1 MSLFK
6 WRLLLITWMFCA
18 IIEGRES
25 SCSQIWSRYP
35 SYRNSNGIYSV
46 EISGQMR
53 QVYCDMANGGWTLVA
68 RFSNADDR
76 NWIMNGDLWYDR
88 TDELG
93 AVTDP
98 TVNADA
104 MSAAFFGVTATE
116 LRITRSDSASH
127 DSLLTTTNNC
137 LQGQSVRDKIASFG
151 NFRSGVWA
159 ANQVR
164 GTCSAIFENDYQNT
178 SGFGRAGASGCEIGD
193 QNGIS
198 FFSDW
203 SEGDGAVIMIG
214 GGGTDCGRADHGI
227 GITEANEAQFGLSHV
242 GAATV
247 AYLRDFGND
256 HNSAATTYSLN
267 MWVRNDVQCP
277 AQWAGATQIYCNGNC
292 GTWLDEVAGCQQSDA
307 DAYCKLKTCD
317 ENAVAISFQHGIAST
332 QGGFA
337 CDDRG
342 TNYGDWFGMTDV
354 HYDDNIQNTHGSG
367 PVLNN
372 IVCDSTTDDAG
383 LGHVDYTTCQW
394 HQLNKMNKVINS
406 ENFFGF
412 ECPVNQIISDLRLQG
427 YASSSVLSNNPTA
440 VLCCELG
447 GYSAVTNTCVDS
459 FSSAD
464 GNLEAAICEG
474 NSALVAIYDLVDPTL
489 QQSQWQYQATN
500 GITCC
505 DIEYDTD
512 YGRNLNL
519 GIDRSQCEVLSH
531 SNPIGSFDLS
541 CPMDMVL
548 VEIMDNDPAH
558 GVQEVHQI
566 ECCRVINFE
575 APSQAPT
582 QSPTTSLPTQAPT
595 TACYD
600 CLIDVHGNISDQDTF
615 VNQINNCLSLCCVA

>member
-1 MSLFK
+1 
-6 WRLLLITWMFCA
+6 
-18 IIEGRES
+18 
-25 SCSQIWSRYP
+25 
-35 SYRNSNGIYSV
+35 
-46 EISGQMR
+46 
-53 QVYCDMANGGWTLVA
+53 
-68 RFSNADDR
+68 
-76 NWIMNGDLWYDR
+76 
-88 TDELG
+88 
-93 AVTDP
+93 
-98 TVNADA
+98 
-104 MSAAFFGVTATE
+104 
-116 LRITRSDSASH
+116 
-127 DSLLTTTNNC
+127 
-137 LQGQSVRDKIASFG
+137 
-151 NFRSGVWA
+151 
-159 ANQVR
+159 
-164 GTCSAIFENDYQNT
+164 
-178 SGFGRAGASGCEIGD
+178 
-193 QNGIS
+193 
-198 FFSDW
+198 
-203 SEGDGAVIMIG
+203 MIG
-214 GGGTDCGRADHGI
+214 GGGSCGTTSTHRADHGI
-227 GITEANEAQFGLSHV
+227 GVTEANHAQFGLKDGITMGHV
-242 GAATV
+242 K
-247 AYLRDFGND
+247 DFGDDGNYGET
-256 HNSAATTYSLN
+256 AYSLN
-267 MWVRNDVQCP
+267 MWVRNDDHVSSIRLG
-277 AQWAGATQIYCNGNC
+277 W
-292 GTWLDEVAGCQQSDA
+292 V
-307 DAYCKLKTCD
+307 
-317 ENAVAISFQHGIAST
+317 
-332 QGGFA
+332 
-337 CDDRG
+337 DD
-342 TNYGDWFGMTDV
+342 
-354 HYDDNIQNTHGSG
+354 
-367 PVLNN
+367 
-372 IVCDSTTDDAG
+372 
-383 LGHVDYTTCQW
+383 TTCQW

-412 ECPVNQIISDLRLQG
+412 ECPVNEVISELRLQG

-519 GIDRSQCEVLSH
+519 GIDRSHCEVLSH

-600 CLIDVHGNISDQDTF
+600 CLIDVHANISDQDTF

>member
-1 MSLFK
+1 MSSFKCLSLFVT
-6 WRLLLITWMFCA
+6 LMFCA
-18 IIEGRES
+18 LIEGRKTG
-25 SCSQIWSRYP
+25 CSHIWTRFP
-35 SYRNSNGIYSV
+35 STRNSNGIYNV
-46 EISGQMR
+46 EINGQER
-53 QVYCDMANGGWTLVA
+53 PVYCDMVNGGWTLVA
-68 RFSNADDR
+68 RFSNADAK
-76 NWIMNGDLWYDR
+76 NWIASSDLWYDR
-88 TDELG
+88 TAELG

-116 LRITRSDSASH
+116 LRITRSDSSLH
-127 DSLLTTTNNC
+127 NSLLTTTNNC
-137 LQGQSVRDKIASFG
+137 LQGQSVRDKITSFG

-159 ANQVR
+159 SDQVR
-164 GTCSAIFENDYQNT
+164 GTCSAVFQNEYQNT
-178 SGFGRAGASGCEIGD
+178 IGFGRAGASGCDIGD
-193 QNGIS
+193 PSGIS

-203 SEGDGAVIMIG
+203 SGGDGAVIMIG
-214 GGGTDCGRADHGI
+214 GGGANCGRADHGI
-227 GITEANEAQFGLSHV
+227 GVTEANEAQFGPFDGGDNS
-242 GAATV
+242 A
-247 AYLRDFGND
+247 DFGND
-256 HNSAATTYSLN
+256 AQQFTSSYSLN
-267 MWVRNDVQCP
+267 MWVRND
-277 AQWAGATQIYCNGNC
+277 
-292 GTWLDEVAGCQQSDA
+292 DES
-307 DAYCKLKTCD
+307 
-317 ENAVAISFQHGIAST
+317 E
-332 QGGFA
+332 
-337 CDDRG
+337 
-342 TNYGDWFGMTDV
+342 
-354 HYDDNIQNTHGSG
+354 
-367 PVLNN
+367 
-372 IVCDSTTDDAG
+372 AG
-383 LGHVDYTTCQW
+383 LGNVDYTTCQW

-427 YASSSVLSNNPTA
+427 YASGSVLSNNPTA

-505 DIEYDTD
+505 DVEYDTD

-519 GIDRSQCEVLSH
+519 GIDRSDCEVLSH
-531 SNPIGSFDLS
+531 SNPTGSFDLS
-541 CPMDMVL
+541 CPNDMVL
-548 VEIMDNDPAH
+548 VEIKDNDPAH

-600 CLIDVHGNISDQDTF
+600 CLIDVHANISDQDTF

>member
-1 MSLFK
+1 
-6 WRLLLITWMFCA
+6 MFCA
-18 IIEGRES
+18 LIEGRKTG
-25 SCSQIWSRYP
+25 CSYIWNRFP
-35 SYRNSNGIYSV
+35 STRNSNGIYNV
-46 EISGQMR
+46 EINGQER
-53 QVYCDMANGGWTLVA
+53 PVYCDMVNGGWTLVA
-68 RFSNADDR
+68 RFSNADAK
-76 NWIMNGDLWYDR
+76 NWIASGDLWYDR

-116 LRITRSDSASH
+116 LRITRSDSSSH
-127 DSLLTTTNNC
+127 NSLLTTTNNC
-137 LQGQSVRDKIASFG
+137 LQGQSLRDKIASFG

-159 ANQVR
+159 SDDVR
-164 GTCSAIFENDYQNT
+164 GTCSAIFENEYQST
-178 SGFGRAGASGCEIGD
+178 SGFERVGASSCQIGNA
-193 QNGIS
+193 NGIS
-198 FFSDW
+198 FFADW
-203 SEGDGAVIMIG
+203 DNGDGAVIMIG
-214 GGGTDCGRADHGI
+214 GGGTQCNRADHGI
-227 GITEANEAQFGLSHV
+227 GVTEANEAQFGTTAT
-242 GAATV
+242 GAN
-247 AYLRDFGND
+247 LQNDFGSDGNLG
-256 HNSAATTYSLN
+256 ATAYSLN
-267 MWVRNDVQCP
+267 MWVR
-277 AQWAGATQIYCNGNC
+277 
-292 GTWLDEVAGCQQSDA
+292 
-307 DAYCKLKTCD
+307 
-317 ENAVAISFQHGIAST
+317 
-332 QGGFA
+332 
-337 CDDRG
+337 
-342 TNYGDWFGMTDV
+342 
-354 HYDDNIQNTHGSG
+354 DDNS
-367 PVLNN
+367 
-372 IVCDSTTDDAG
+372 IVSE
-383 LGHVDYTTCQW
+383 LGYVDYNTCQW

-412 ECPVNQIISDLRLQG
+412 ECPVNQIISDLRLEG

-505 DIEYDTD
+505 DVEYDTD

-531 SNPIGSFDLS
+531 SNPSGSFDLS
-541 CPMDMVL
+541 CPADMVL

-566 ECCRVINFE
+566 ECCGVTNFE

-600 CLIDVHGNISDQDTF
+600 CLIGVHGRQTSISGQDAF
-615 VNQINNCLSLCCVA
+615 VNEIENCLSLCCVA

>member
-1 MSLFK
+1 MSVFK
-6 WRLLLITWMFCA
+6 CTLLLITLTFCA
-18 IIEGRES
+18 IVKGLDY
-25 SCSQIWSRYP
+25 SCIQIWSRDP
-35 SYRNSNGIYSV
+35 SVRHSNGIYRVS
-46 EISGQMR
+46 INGQER
-53 QVYCDMANGGWTLVA
+53 QVYCDMVNGGWTLVA
-68 RFSNADDR
+68 RFSNADGP
-76 NWIMNGDLWYDR
+76 NWITSGALWYDR

-116 LRITRSDSASH
+116 LRITRSDSISH
-127 DSLLTTTNNC
+127 NPLLTTTNNC

-151 NFRSGVWA
+151 NLRSQIWA
-159 ANQVR
+159 SDAVR
-164 GTCSAIFENDYQNT
+164 GTCSAIFENEYQST
-178 SGFGRAGASGCEIGD
+178 SGFKQVGASGCEIGD
-193 QNGIS
+193 SNGIS
-198 FFSDW
+198 FFADW
-203 SEGDGAVIMIG
+203 GNGDGAVIMIG
-214 GGGTDCGRADHGI
+214 GGGSCGTTGTYRADHGI
-227 GITEANEAQFGLSHV
+227 GVTEANHAQFGLEGITMGNV
-242 GAATV
+242 K
-247 AYLRDFGND
+247 DFGDDGNYGD
-256 HNSAATTYSLN
+256 TAYSLN
-267 MWVRNDVQCP
+267 MWVRNDDHVSSIRLG
-277 AQWAGATQIYCNGNC
+277 W
-292 GTWLDEVAGCQQSDA
+292 V
-307 DAYCKLKTCD
+307 
-317 ENAVAISFQHGIAST
+317 
-332 QGGFA
+332 
-337 CDDRG
+337 DD
-342 TNYGDWFGMTDV
+342 
-354 HYDDNIQNTHGSG
+354 
-367 PVLNN
+367 
-372 IVCDSTTDDAG
+372 
-383 LGHVDYTTCQW
+383 TTCQW

-595 TACYD
+595 TGCYD

>member
-18 IIEGRES
+18 IIEGLES
-25 SCSQIWSRYP
+25 SCSQIWRRYP
-35 SYRNSNGIYSV
+35 SYRNSNGIHTV
-46 EISGQMR
+46 EIDGQER

-68 RFSNADDR
+68 RFSNADSK
-76 NWIMNGDLWYDR
+76 NWITNGDLWYDR

-98 TVNADA
+98 SVNADA

-116 LRITRSDSASH
+116 LRITRSDSSSH
-127 DSLLTTTNNC
+127 KSLLTTTNNC
-137 LQGQSVRDKIASFG
+137 LQGQSVRDKITSFG

-159 ANQVR
+159 SDQVR
-164 GTCSAIFENDYQNT
+164 GTCSAVFQNEYQNT
-178 SGFGRAGASGCEIGD
+178 IGFGRAGASGCDIGD
-193 QNGIS
+193 PSGIS

-203 SEGDGAVIMIG
+203 SGGDGAVIMIG
-214 GGGTDCGRADHGI
+214 GGGANCGRADHGI
-227 GITEANEAQFGLSHV
+227 GVTEANEAQFGPFAGGDNS
-242 GAATV
+242 A
-247 AYLRDFGND
+247 DFGND
-256 HNSAATTYSLN
+256 AGQFTSSYSLN
-267 MWVRNDVQCP
+267 MWVRND
-277 AQWAGATQIYCNGNC
+277 
-292 GTWLDEVAGCQQSDA
+292 DES
-307 DAYCKLKTCD
+307 
-317 ENAVAISFQHGIAST
+317 E
-332 QGGFA
+332 
-337 CDDRG
+337 
-342 TNYGDWFGMTDV
+342 
-354 HYDDNIQNTHGSG
+354 
-367 PVLNN
+367 
-372 IVCDSTTDDAG
+372 AG
-383 LGHVDYTTCQW
+383 LGNVDYTTCQW

-412 ECPVNQIISDLRLQG
+412 ECPVNQVISDLRLQG
-427 YASSSVLSNNPTA
+427 YASSSVLANNPTA

-600 CLIDVHGNISDQDTF
+600 CLIDVHANISDQDTF